1 MTHSTLKSLLLLLL
15 SLCLLAP
22 ATLLAAPG
30 DSAPGADDEA
40 GDDEEE
46 DDKGPG
52 DSGPSDEDEADEDE
66 GPGDS
71 APSVDDEEEAPA
83 DEDEDEPLDP
93 EDDPLLAPDTEPGD
107 SAPEP
112 EPEEESEEDLDDRY
126 SVEDP
131 AEEEKPARARRSK
144 ADAREDDD
152 GRKAE
157 IEEEAVKRKGL
168 VKVIQRKFFLK
179 YRRVEITPMVG
190 YMGTDDF
197 INRLAV
203 GAMFNAHVNDI
214 FSLEFLFNY
223 LPDLGEVDYKGLT
236 QRLRNRDEVVPDIS
250 RIVFLGT
257 ANIAIAP
264 IYGKIE
270 LGTLSIINYDIY
282 ITAGA
287 GVASTVDDTFIIQSA
302 CDGNSRAQNKA
313 IPECS
318 YVNQEHFT
326 ANLGGGFRIVF
337 NDFIGIRLDGRFFTH
352 IEETYRDG
360 EVGLDMKQNFMVSFG
375 VSLFVPPTRR
385 NVN

>member
-1 MTHSTLKSLLLLLL
+1 M
-15 SLCLLAP
+15 
-22 ATLLAAPG
+22 
-30 DSAPGADDEA
+30 
-40 GDDEEE
+40 
-46 DDKGPG
+46 
-52 DSGPSDEDEADEDE
+52 
-66 GPGDS
+66 
-71 APSVDDEEEAPA
+71 APA
-83 DEDEDEPLDP
+83 DEEDDERPSAD
-93 EDDPLLAPDTEPGD
+93 DDPLLTPDVEPGD
-107 SAPEP
+107 RSPEP
-112 EPEEESEEDLDDRY
+112 EAEEEVEEDLDDRY
-126 SVEDP
+126 RIDEP
-131 AEEEKPARARRSK
+131 ADEKPARARRSK
-144 ADAREDDD
+144 ADADAASKE
-152 GRKAE
+152 RKAE
-157 IEEEAVKRKGL
+157 IEEEEVKRKGL

-179 YRRVEITPMVG
+179 YRRVEITPMIG

-203 GAMFNAHVNDI
+203 GAMVNAHVNDI

-223 LPDLGEVDYKGLT
+223 LPDLGETDYKGLT

-250 RIVFLGT
+250 RIVFLGA
-257 ANIAIAP
+257 ANLAIAP

-287 GVASTVDDTFIIQSA
+287 GVASTVDDTFIIQSD
-302 CDGNSRAQNKA
+302 CDGQSRAENKA
-313 IPECS
+313 RPECS
-318 YVNQEHFT
+318 YVNQEHFA
-326 ANLGGGFRIVF
+326 ANLGGGFRFVF